1 MEDSITINFNGEDI
15 EAKRGESI
23 LSVANRLNV
32 YIPTLCNN
40 VALEPYGACRM
51 CLVEVKKGDR
61 MRIVT
66 SCNYPAEEGLS
77 VSTDTDRVVSTR
89 NIVMELLL
97 ARAPKNRKINELAE
111 KLGVKGGRLEEV
123 GDDCI
128 LCGMCVRT
136 CEEVVGVK
144 ALGFANRGISRLP
157 ATPFMESSE
166 TCIGCGSCVYICPTG
181 YIKMEDKDGKR
192 YIHNWKVELEI
203 SKCSKCGLDIA
214 PKRQLEYIRKIV
226 DLPDDFFDLCWSC
239 R

>member
-1 MEDSITINFNGEDI
+1 MEDNITINFNGE
-15 EAKRGESI
+15 EVKAKRGESI
-23 LSVANRLNV
+23 LSVAKRLNV
-32 YIPTLCNN
+32 YIPTLCSND
-40 VALEPYGACRM
+40 ALEPYGACRM
-51 CLVEVKKGDR
+51 CLVEIKKGDR

-77 VSTDTDRVVSTR
+77 VSTDTEKVVSTR
-89 NIVMELLL
+89 NVVMELLL
-97 ARAPKNRKINELAE
+97 ARAPKSRAINELAA

-123 GDDCI
+123 GDNCI

-144 ALGFANRGISRLP
+144 ALGFANRGISRMP

-166 TCIGCGSCVYICPTG
+166 TCIGCGSCVYVCPTG
-181 YIKMEDKDGKR
+181 YINMEDKDGKR

-203 SKCSKCGLDIA
+203 SKCKKCGLDIA
-214 PKRQLEYIRKIV
+214 PKRQLEFIRKKA